1 MKEGVEDG
9 NVVGF
14 ADTVNVKVN
23 LAELGL
29 IILAVD
35 DYIEYLSKGREV
47 LSLDTNK
54 VMSEIRDKLAEAYD
68 NPDAA

>member
-1 MKEGVEDG
+1 MASDSI
-9 NVVGF
+9 VGF